1 MQAYHSEI
9 TDFEQKVGN
18 MAILP
23 LRTKVRG
30 PAPSIKTDN
39 DIIDESLYFFKANV
53 FFRTY
58 EIKVGREFQSAH
70 THILVYYVYNPY
82 KQLNLLIFNLFMFAV
97 QSEVDRVLIY
107 VTLYITECLKRLARC
122 QSMEQGQQ
130 DLYAM
135 AISKFDLPGDAGF
148 PLNSVFA
155 KPENPD
161 LMREYL
167 LQLRHET
174 GNRVLEKVFDTSDGK
189 PNKWWICFAKKK
201 FMEKSLT
208 GPAM

>member
-1 MQAYHSEI
+1 MTFRTIWNYLQAYHSEI
-9 TDFEQKVGN
+9 TEFQRKVGN

-30 PAPSIKTDN
+30 PAPSVSADN
-39 DIIDESLYFFKANV
+39 DIIDESLYYFKANV

-58 EIKVGREFQSAH
+58 EVK
-70 THILVYYVYNPY
+70 
-82 KQLNLLIFNLFMFAV
+82 
-97 QSEVDRVLIY
+97 SEVDRVLIY

-122 QSMEQGQQ
+122 PSKEQGQQ

-135 AISKFDLPGDAGF
+135 AIGKFDLPGDAGF
-148 PLNSVFA
+148 PLNSVYVR
-155 KPENPD
+155 PENPD

-167 LQLRHET
+167 LQLRLET
-174 GNRVLEKVFDTSDGK
+174 GNRVLEKVFATADDK
-189 PNKWWICFAKKK
+189 PDKWWICFAKKR

-208 GPAM
+208 GPSLVGL

>member
-1 MQAYHSEI
+1 
-9 TDFEQKVGN
+9 
-18 MAILP
+18 
-23 LRTKVRG
+23 
-30 PAPSIKTDN
+30 
-39 DIIDESLYFFKANV
+39 
-53 FFRTY
+53 
-58 EIKVGREFQSAH
+58 
-70 THILVYYVYNPY
+70 
-82 KQLNLLIFNLFMFAV
+82 MFAV

-122 QSMEQGQQ
+122 QNMEQGQQ

-174 GNRVLEKVFDTSDGK
+174 GNRVLERVFDSPDSK

-208 GPAM
+208 GPVL